1 MRRKVKMKFKFLIAT
16 ILSVSLMWGEDVY
29 AIFNVEAIQ
38 DSNLTLDTS
47 GIVAELSVDVGT
59 LVKKGDKLLS
69 LSNSDKIAQAA
80 SVKEQYLF
88 AQKQYKRYSQTG
100 GAIDKNTLDQ
110 YYANYKK
117 LEADYE
123 YYVSLFNKSI
133 LKAPF
138 DGIIASKN
146 IELGNGVQANNTL
159 LFRLVSH
166 RKKIVLQYDSKYIS
180 KVKVGDEYKY
190 SIDGNGDYK
199 IAKIT
204 KIYPTVDVETRK
216 VTAEANTDND
226 MAAGLF
232 GDGYIRTK

>member
-1 MRRKVKMKFKFLIAT
+1 MKSKFLVAT

-38 DSNLTLDTS
+38 DSKLTLDTS
-47 GIVAELSVDVGT
+47 GIVAELSADVGAI
-59 LVKKGDKLLS
+59 VKKGDKLLS

-80 SVKEQYLF
+80 SIKEQYLF
-88 AQKQYKRYSQTG
+88 AEKQYKRYSQTG

-123 YYVSLFNKSI
+123 YYVSLLNKSV

-199 IAKIT
+199 VAKIT
-204 KIYPTVDVETRK
+204 KIYPTVDAETRK
-216 VTAEANTDND
+216 ITAEATTDNS
-226 MAAGLF
+226 MAPGLF

>member
-1 MRRKVKMKFKFLIAT
+1 MKSKFLVAT

-38 DSNLTLDTS
+38 DSKLTLDTS
-47 GIVAELSVDVGT
+47 GIVAELSADVGAI
-59 LVKKGDKLLS
+59 VKKGDKLLS

-80 SVKEQYLF
+80 SIKEQYLF
-88 AQKQYKRYSQTG
+88 AEKQYKRYSQTG

-123 YYVSLFNKSI
+123 YYVSLLNKSV

-138 DGIIASKN
+138 DGVIASKN

-199 IAKIT
+199 VAKIT
-204 KIYPTVDVETRK
+204 KIYPTVDAETRK
-216 VTAEANTDND
+216 ITAEATTDNS
-226 MAAGLF
+226 MAPGLF

>member
-1 MRRKVKMKFKFLIAT
+1 MKSKFLVAT

-38 DSNLTLDTS
+38 DSKLTLDTS
-47 GIVAELSVDVGT
+47 GIVAELSADVGAI
-59 LVKKGDKLLS
+59 VKKGDKLLS

-80 SVKEQYLF
+80 SIKEQYLF
-88 AQKQYKRYSQTG
+88 AEKQYKRYSQTG

-123 YYVSLFNKSI
+123 YYVSLLNKSV

-199 IAKIT
+199 ITKIT
-204 KIYPTVDVETRK
+204 KIYPTVDAETRK
-216 VTAEANTDND
+216 ITAEATTENS
-226 MAAGLF
+226 MAPGLF

>member
-1 MRRKVKMKFKFLIAT
+1 MKSKFLVAT

-38 DSNLTLDTS
+38 DSKLTLDTS
-47 GIVAELSVDVGT
+47 GIVAELSADIGAI
-59 LVKKGDKLLS
+59 VKKGDKLLS

-80 SVKEQYLF
+80 SIKEQYLF
-88 AQKQYKRYSQTG
+88 AEKQYKRYSQTG

-123 YYVSLFNKSI
+123 YYVSLLNKSV

-199 IAKIT
+199 ITKIT
-204 KIYPTVDVETRK
+204 KIYPTVDAETRK
-216 VTAEANTDND
+216 ITAEATTENS
-226 MAAGLF
+226 MAPGLF